1 MISRTVVTWPTLAE
15 LCVPPQTGGGKGQ
28 RKTRQKA
35 EKPKEERRQYCFRKR
50 KEVNYMTLEVPNDDE
65 FIYCEE
71 CDQEFQRDCP
81 EHGPFHV
88 VDDTAVEVKKRG
100 DPQRAVKTL
109 PPGLEVRE
117 SGIPNAG
124 LGAFATQ
131 LFPTRSRFGPYQVR
145 RVTDPDIAHASGY
158 CWQISSDKGYSYFVD
173 AKDCKAANWMRYLNC
188 ARTRAEQN
196 VTAYQH
202 CGEVYYRAHC
212 DIQPGTEILMWY
224 GREYGKELGIIREE
238 DEPRKKKRPSVTQLE
253 PDKDKDSDEHLTCS
267 DSDVRTS
274 DIEFSDSDD
283 SRHQQNINRPRVMK
297 KPPTHTPSL
306 PRSANTPGSL
316 LSLDRSHVCH
326 CCSAAFVLFN
336 SLKLHVKHVHGENLQ
351 VVLPVAST
359 PDGCG
364 DGNHGDNMGKDV
376 VNASNGK
383 AVERMKEEN
392 DRKNIGKKDEGK
404 RDGPHGTGVGPQD
417 GPHGTGVGHGMVP
430 MGQVWGHGMVPMG
443 QVWGHGMVPMGQVW
457 GHGMVPMGQ
466 VWGHGMVPMG
476 QVWGHGMVPMRQVW
490 GHGIVPMG
498 QVWVHGMVP
507 MGQVWGHRMVPMR
520 QVWVGRGNR
529 IKEPANRNKEPAN
542 RNKEPANRNK
552 EPANRN
558 KEPAN
563 RHKEPANRNKEPAN
577 RNKEPANRNKEPANR
592 NKEPANR
599 NEEPANRNK
608 EPANRNKEPANRN
621 KEPANR
627 NNESANRNKEP
638 ANRNKEPANRNK
650 EPANRNEEPANRN
663 KEPAN
668 RNKEPANRNKE
679 PANRNK
685 EPANRNEDFKQLVN
699 EAQRNGASPS
709 EESASIL
716 GVGRS
721 NLDIDVPHGGRMNC
735 LVSPLR
741 LARLKQGP
749 HWDLWAPRTNS
760 PRQSLERLHFS

>member
-1 MISRTVVTWPTLAE
+1 MRVVFGDWKGDGSDLDVMVVAGSASAGENFDFSDIEIDTSIEEFFSKEEYKNMCDLE
-15 LCVPPQTGGGKGQ
+15 KRHLKNIRLNYEMMLKFGGGKGQ

-71 CDQEFQRDCP
+71 CDQEFQGDCP

-109 PPGLEVRE
+109 PPGLEVRK

-131 LFPTRSRFGPYQVR
+131 LFPTRSRFGPYQGR

-158 CWQISSDKGYSYFVD
+158 CWQISSDEGYSYFVD
-173 AKDCKAANWMRYLNC
+173 AKDCKAANWMTYVNC

-253 PDKDKDSDEHLTCS
+253 PDRDKDSDEHLTCS

-283 SRHQQNINRPRVMK
+283 SRHQQNINNRPRVME

-306 PRSANTPGSL
+306 ARSANTPGSL

-326 CCSAAFVLFN
+326 RCSAAFVLFN

-376 VNASNGK
+376 VNAINGK
-383 AVERMKEEN
+383 AVERMKEES
-392 DRKNIGKKDEGK
+392 DRKNIGKKDERKVEENGPVMAGEENGPVTAGEENGPVTAGENGPVTAGEENGPVTAGENGPVMAGENGPVIAGDENGPVMAGENGPVMAGENGPVMAGENGPVM
-404 RDGPHGTGVGPQD
+404 DGENGPDD
-417 GPHGTGVGHGMVP
+417 G
-430 MGQVWGHGMVPMG
+430 W
-443 QVWGHGMVPMGQVW
+443 
-457 GHGMVPMGQ
+457 
-466 VWGHGMVPMG
+466 
-476 QVWGHGMVPMRQVW
+476 
-490 GHGIVPMG
+490 
-498 QVWVHGMVP
+498 
-507 MGQVWGHRMVPMR
+507 
-520 QVWVGRGNR
+520 
-529 IKEPANRNKEPAN
+529 
-542 RNKEPANRNK
+542 
-552 EPANRN
+552 
-558 KEPAN
+558 
-563 RHKEPANRNKEPAN
+563 
-577 RNKEPANRNKEPANR
+577 
-592 NKEPANR
+592 
-599 NEEPANRNK
+599 
-608 EPANRNKEPANRN
+608 
-621 KEPANR
+621 
-627 NNESANRNKEP
+627 
-638 ANRNKEPANRNK
+638 
-650 EPANRNEEPANRN
+650 
-663 KEPAN
+663 
-668 RNKEPANRNKE
+668 
-679 PANRNK
+679 
-685 EPANRNEDFKQLVN
+685 
-699 EAQRNGASPS
+699 
-709 EESASIL
+709 
-716 GVGRS
+716 
-721 NLDIDVPHGGRMNC
+721 
-735 LVSPLR
+735 
-741 LARLKQGP
+741 
-749 HWDLWAPRTNS
+749 
-760 PRQSLERLHFS
+760 